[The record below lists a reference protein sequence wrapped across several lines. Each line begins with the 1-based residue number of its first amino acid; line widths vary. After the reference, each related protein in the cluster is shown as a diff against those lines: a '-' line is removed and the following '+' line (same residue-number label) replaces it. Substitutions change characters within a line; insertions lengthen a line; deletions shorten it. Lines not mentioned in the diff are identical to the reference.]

1 MAGGNYRIL
10 IHGDLDDTR
19 ILQKIAAVQ
28 KKFDTMTIGG
38 KGKGGGAYFADAG
51 KEAKKGAKGMSA
63 YVKGTERATKS
74 TKRFGQST
82 IDITKKV
89 VQFGATTAVIRGVTS
104 GMADMVNKTFELDSA
119 LTEFKKVS
127 DLSGKGLEKYT
138 EQAFK
143 TGRSVAKTGTEMI
156 QASTEFR
163 KSGFN
168 DQDSMKLGKVAMMF
182 SNIADAEL
190 SAGDAAGFI
199 TSQIRADYKD
209 ISTEADKASMQI
221 IDAINEVSNTQAVSS
236 TDLSMAMS
244 KVGSALQVNN
254 NNYAES
260 LGMVVAGTER
270 MHGQASKVG
279 RGIRTIGANISKLQK
294 ESKTLDLQT
303 KDGVKTID
311 LWDKKTGQVKS
322 TYEVFKEFAGVW
334 DDMTPDQ
341 QQALS
346 LEMAGKNQQEV
357 FASVVGNWK
366 NAEKAA
372 KTATNQ
378 IENGG
383 SAIKENAKYLGS
395 MAGHLENLKS
405 AWSEFSNSMVKSE
418 GLKKGMDTLAGFL
431 RFLSSDAGHNLLGM
445 AAGLTATYIAAKPLV
460 GLFSKGKAI
469 KDFMVF
475 AGAFGKTETKLKAGA
490 NTFSGTAKRFTK
502 MSDNFV
508 VQSGRT
514 TKATKGLKQAAGAAA
529 GAMNPLGLA
538 VAAVGAAMAVN
549 AVGIYKAYKETH
561 KYREAADEL
570 TVSNQKSI
578 KSIEDNAERAEF
590 LTETLDRLN
599 GVEHKTQGQKELLK
613 QTVKELNEL
622 YPELNLKYDEG
633 KDKINKTT
641 DAIRDYIKA
650 MQEEAKAAAYK
661 SNLEKSV
668 KQQLKLEE
676 KRKKAIDNL
685 TEAQKQYDK
694 EVQSGYVSQA
704 TSQRLAKA
712 KNEFKDLQD
721 AYIQTTKEVTKQSN
735 NMVKSSGAWDKL
747 VKKAKKAGTEIPE
760 SVKKGIEDGTYAIPE
775 SMKQLESL
783 ISLDKLSQKVKQT
796 PVGKSLVESLEQG
809 LREGKLD
816 IGQALDIESEM
827 NKMGGKMNTEA
838 KKAVQNLVDSFNS
851 GQIDFDQFEKGMNK
865 ISDDMSAIDK
875 KKVQPKVDIKGGE
888 KAEKE
893 IGKVTDDLKTASKTK
908 AKPEIEV
915 KGGDKSQ
922 KEAKDTKEA
931 LEEVNGQE
939 SEASIHVEGGE
950 ETAEATKTSADALE
964 LVNGYEAEATVSQT
978 GAEQATNETNSF
990 QTVVLGLTGNTVQ
1003 VGQTGAGQAA
1013 GEVGGLQGIV
1023 SGLTGNTVMVQEEGA
1038 APSMGRVL
1046 GLNSA
1051 VNSMQ
1056 SRTVQE
1062 TANVSGAGSV
1072 ASLVGYQNSLHNK
1085 TVTYTVITEKKQ
1097 KASGTKNFEGGLAE
1111 VNEYGYEYIRDV
1123 QTGMLRVANKGRRG
1137 LTLLNKGDAVY
1148 THGQSMQMRQKAEES
1163 LPKFASGKRSKVQK
1177 IQDKYDDAVE
1187 YLEYLQD
1194 KKHFSDSWLAKRM
1207 KKAYNK
1213 YSKKAKKA
1221 GGSLTK
1227 KQYRELSLAIENAKY
1242 DKLTESLETEVTNLG
1257 LGFGRGRGK
1266 FSKKGNKRDVL
1277 EAKEVKAERKRLKR
1291 LKKQHKIS
1299 EEDYKKYM
1307 DDIYHTYIE
1316 GQMKLT
1322 LADEKSTKSM
1332 KKILKKYVKEG
1343 KITWEE
1349 YYDYV
1354 SELNGKIL
1362 DKEIANLG
1370 LGSGTGR
1377 GKYSNKGKESRYLE
1391 KSEVNAEIKRLENL
1405 RKKGEITAEQF
1416 AEYKEEIYHNYA
1428 DSQMAMYEAGKI
1440 SADKMQKVL
1449 DDLVKKGEIT
1459 WAEYYDYLDELEDD
1473 RHDKLINDLDKEI
1486 ASLGKGTG
1494 QGAGKYSGK
1503 GKESKYLE
1511 WSEVTA
1517 ERDRLKQLRKEGKIT
1532 AEEYNEYMDEIYH
1545 TYVDDRM
1552 KMYETG
1558 KITAEQMQDTLLN
1571 QVKYGRITWTEY
1583 YDYLDQIAEQE
1594 HEKQLARI
1602 EKEIENLGLGVGSAK
1617 GAYSTGNARYLELA
1631 EVNAEIKALKA
1642 LVVQGEI
1649 TQEEFEGFMDTIYHK
1664 YADSQMKMYE
1674 EGKISATDITNT
1686 LDSLVSEG
1694 KITWSEYYDYIDS
1707 VNEKIKDQQ
1716 IKFIEDEINAYTLR
1730 NESID
1735 DAIKKIKE
1743 LAKAGGLTAEEEK
1756 EYIKQIKQKYLDQY
1770 YTLYTNGKKT
1780 YQEMKSLI
1788 VQYYKDGILNAEEYY
1803 AKLDE
1808 LSQNQFSVE
1817 QERLNKMQEQ
1827 KENENSLAK
1836 SWIQRRIDD
1845 LEKQNE
1851 QIEKQ
1856 NDLLEVQK
1864 NLEEAQAKR
1873 VKIYRQGQG
1882 FVYEKDTEAIREA
1895 TKALQDYKKE
1905 QGNPEVN
1912 ALKEILELFEDNEE
1926 LANIRN
1932 LENITGSTYDALFGS
1947 LGTDVNLW
1955 TRWIQDN
1962 LSATNGIGLLLN
1974 AMGDIQ
1980 DPTAMAQFLNANG
1993 LIDDSKIKSYINQAR
2008 FASGTLSTP
2017 AGFAR
2022 VGEQGYEIAL
2032 LGAGNAIMP
2041 HNISEHLMSWGQYS
2055 PNDLINNIGG
2065 ATYAYQFD
2073 NLVLPNVTNAQDF
2086 IRELKQLPNKA
2097 IQTSIGRTM

>member
-19 ILQKIAAVQ
+19 ILQKIAAIQ
-28 KKFDTMTIGG
+28 KKIDTITIGG
-38 KGKGGGAYFADAG
+38 KGKGGGAYLADAS

-63 YVKGTERATKS
+63 YVKGTEQATKS
-74 TKRFGQST
+74 NKRFGQST

-89 VQFGATTAVIRGVTS
+89 IQFGATTAVIRGVTS

-143 TGRSVAKTGTEMI
+143 AGRSVAKTGTEMI

-303 KDGVKTID
+303 KDGIKTID

-383 SAIKENAKYLGS
+383 SAIKENAKYLDS

-418 GLKKGMDTLAGFL
+418 GLKKGMDTLADFL
-431 RFLSSDAGHNLLGM
+431 RFLSSDAGHNLLGI
-445 AAGLTATYIAAKPLV
+445 AAGLTATYVAAKPLV

-475 AGAFGKTETKLKAGA
+475 AGAFGKTEKKLKAGA

-578 KSIEDNAERAEF
+578 QSIEDNAKRAEF

-599 GVEHKTQGQKELLK
+599 GVEHKTQGQKELLN

-622 YPELNLKYDEG
+622 YPELNLKYDEE

-668 KQQLKLEE
+668 KQQLKFEE
-676 KRKKAIDNL
+676 ERKKAIDNL

-712 KNEFKDLQD
+712 KTEFKDLQD

-783 ISLDKLSQKVKQT
+783 ISFDKLSQKVKQT
-796 PVGKSLVESLEQG
+796 PVGKDLVESLEQG

-875 KKVQPKVDIKGGE
+875 KKIQPKVDIKGGE

-908 AKPEIEV
+908 AKPEIKV
-915 KGGDKSQ
+915 KGGDKAE
-922 KEAKDTKEA
+922 KETTQVEESMDDLDGKDADVQVNETGATEA
-931 LEEVNGQE
+931 TGEVHGLMDIISALFGKNVSVTQTG
-939 SEASIHVEGGE
+939 A
-950 ETAEATKTSADALE
+950 AEATGQVGGLE
-964 LVNGYEAEATVSQT
+964 SEIA
-978 GAEQATNETNSF
+978 
-990 QTVVLGLTGNTVQ
+990 GLSGNTVD
-1003 VGQTGAGQAA
+1003 
-1013 GEVGGLQGIV
+1013 
-1023 SGLTGNTVMVQEEGA
+1023 VQEQGA
-1038 APSMGRVL
+1038 TPSAGRVSA
-1046 GLNSA
+1046 LNSEIGA
-1051 VNSMQ
+1051 MQ
-1056 SRTVQE
+1056 SRTVSE
-1062 TANVSGAGSV
+1062 TARTSGAGGV
-1072 ASLVGYQNSLHNK
+1072 AALVGYQNSLYSK
-1085 TVTYTVITEKKQ
+1085 TVTYTVKTKKVNE
-1097 KASGTKNFEGGLAE
+1097 AHGTKHAPNSLAQ
-1111 VNEYGYEYIRDV
+1111 VNEYGYEYIRDAK
-1123 QTGMLRVANKGRRG
+1123 TGALRVANKGRRG
-1137 LTLLNKGDAVY
+1137 LTMLNEGDIVY
-1148 THGQSMQMRQKAEES
+1148 THGESMRMRQAKEEEI
-1163 LPKFASGKRSKVQK
+1163 PKYAKGKKLSSK
-1177 IQDKYDDAVE
+1177 
-1187 YLEYLQD
+1187 
-1194 KKHFSDSWLAKRM
+1194 KKEEL
-1207 KKAYNK
+1207 
-1213 YSKKAKKA
+1213 KKAKD
-1221 GGSLTK
+1221 SYK
-1227 KQYRELSLAIENAKY
+1227 KHVAKIRGKY
-1242 DKLTESLETEVTNLG
+1242 DSRVDDLEHKQEMEHRDDTWMGAQMQRAWETYSKALKKYNKSKTVKKWLKKWKKYGFKTTSGLGKQRKYEKDETKEGARYDELTTSLEREIENLG
-1257 LGFGRGRGK
+1257 LGFGEGRGRY
-1266 FSKKGNKRDVL
+1266 SKLGDRSRYL
-1277 EAKEVKAERKRLKR
+1277 EWDEVTAERER
-1291 LKKQHKIS
+1291 LKKLRNSHKIS
-1299 EEDYKKYM
+1299 KEDYKKYM
-1307 DDIYHTYIE
+1307 D
-1316 GQMKLT
+1316 
-1322 LADEKSTKSM
+1322 
-1332 KKILKKYVKEG
+1332 
-1343 KITWEE
+1343 
-1349 YYDYV
+1349 
-1354 SELNGKIL
+1354 
-1362 DKEIANLG
+1362 
-1370 LGSGTGR
+1370 
-1377 GKYSNKGKESRYLE
+1377 
-1391 KSEVNAEIKRLENL
+1391 
-1405 RKKGEITAEQF
+1405 
-1416 AEYKEEIYHNYA
+1416 EIYHNYV
-1428 DSQMAMYEAGKI
+1428 DS
-1440 SADKMQKVL
+1440 
-1449 DDLVKKGEIT
+1449 
-1459 WAEYYDYLDELEDD
+1459 
-1473 RHDKLINDLDKEI
+1473 
-1486 ASLGKGTG
+1486 
-1494 QGAGKYSGK
+1494 
-1503 GKESKYLE
+1503 
-1511 WSEVTA
+1511 
-1517 ERDRLKQLRKEGKIT
+1517 
-1532 AEEYNEYMDEIYH
+1532 
-1545 TYVDDRM
+1545 RM
-1552 KMYETG
+1552 KMYEAD
-1558 KITAEQMQDTLLN
+1558 KITADQMRETLKT
-1571 QVKYGRITWTEY
+1571 QVTEGRITW
-1583 YDYLDQIAEQE
+1583 
-1594 HEKQLARI
+1594 
-1602 EKEIENLGLGVGSAK
+1602 N
-1617 GAYSTGNARYLELA
+1617 
-1631 EVNAEIKALKA
+1631 
-1642 LVVQGEI
+1642 
-1649 TQEEFEGFMDTIYHK
+1649 
-1664 YADSQMKMYE
+1664 
-1674 EGKISATDITNT
+1674 
-1686 LDSLVSEG
+1686 
-1694 KITWSEYYDYIDS
+1694 EYYDYIDQIDER
-1707 VNEKIKDQQ
+1707 EKEKEEERLEQL
-1716 IKFIEDEINAYTLR
+1716 KEEREKAIEDEINNYHLR
-1730 NESID
+1730 NKSID
-1735 DAIKKIKE
+1735 ASIVKIQQLAKEGQLTSEEELAYIKE
-1743 LAKAGGLTAEEEK
+1743 L
-1756 EYIKQIKQKYLDQY
+1756 KQKYLDQFNTMY
-1770 YTLYTNGKKT
+1770 SQGKKT
-1780 YQEMKSLI
+1780 YAEMRALI
-1788 VQYYKDGILNAEEYY
+1788 EQYYKDNTLTAEEYY
-1803 AKLDE
+1803 DKLDE
-1808 LSQNQFSVE
+1808 LASNQLAKE
-1817 QERLNKMQEQ
+1817 QDALSKRQDQAN
-1827 KENENSLAK
+1827 NENSLARA
-1836 SWIQRRIDD
+1836 WIQRKISD

-1851 QIEKQ
+1851 EQEKQNELIEKQ
-1856 NDLLEVQK
+1856 IDLEKAKV
-1864 NLEEAQAKR
+1864 KR
-1873 VKIYRQGQG
+1873 VRIYREGVG
-1882 FVYEKDTEAIREA
+1882 FVYEQDTEAIKDA
-1895 TKALQDYKKE
+1895 TNALQDYKKQQE
-1905 QGNPEVN
+1905 DPAITEWKNIL
-1912 ALKEILELFEDNEE
+1912 ALFDDADE
-1926 LANIRN
+1926 LANIKN
-1932 LENITGSTYDALFGS
+1932 LENLTGLIANADFGQF
-1947 LGTDVNLW
+1947 GTNQSIW
-1955 TRWIQDN
+1955 SNWIQEN
-1962 LSATNGIGLLLN
+1962 LSTSKGIGLLLN
-1974 AMGDIQ
+1974 KLGEME
-1980 DPTAMAQFLNANG
+1980 DP
-1993 LIDDSKIKSYINQAR
+1993 DKILALLGASGNISESLVNEYINKSR
-2008 FASGTLSTP
+2008 YASGALRTK

-2032 LGAGNAIMP
+2032 FGAGDSVIP
-2041 HNISEHLMSWGQYS
+2041 HNLSKNLMEWGQMSPLEYAQVGGVGGDMYNYS
-2055 PNDLINNIGG
+2055 
-2065 ATYAYQFD
+2065 FD
-2073 NLVLPNVTNAQDF
+2073 KLVLPNVHNANDF
-2086 IRELKQLPNKA
+2086 MRELKNLPNRA
-2097 IQTSIGRTM
+2097 LQFSGGRA